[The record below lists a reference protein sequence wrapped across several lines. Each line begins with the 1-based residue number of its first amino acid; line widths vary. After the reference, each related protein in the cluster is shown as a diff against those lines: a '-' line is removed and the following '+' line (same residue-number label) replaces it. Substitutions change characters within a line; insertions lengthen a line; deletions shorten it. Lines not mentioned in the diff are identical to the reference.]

1 MASAI
6 NLGKVDLTLLA
17 GKRIFIT
24 GGTGFFGK
32 NILKF
37 LIEQQLNP
45 SCVTILTRNERKFRQ
60 QHPELCA
67 VSWLNFEQADIRE
80 LSWNNQEYDYF
91 IHAATSV
98 VNQADAATLFAEIS
112 LGTQLALEFAKAAQ
126 VKSFINISSGAVYQ
140 LNTKLYGL
148 SENSPLV
155 TQLDN
160 AKNTYALAKISSEH
174 LAYLATQTSSLKVTT
189 LRCFCFAGAYLE
201 PSHFA
206 IGEFVQKAL
215 NNEDIVVQ
223 AGAGIYRSYLA
234 ATDLA
239 RQIFEVLILSTIR
252 ASSYEVYNL
261 GCADALSLPDL
272 AHKVVAILG
281 SNSKVTTPNL
291 ATSSVNYYV
300 PNVTKLQTLLEN
312 TPKVLDAIITDTADY
327 YRELAI
333 KPERDEGHHLELD
346 VSNQPEVLARRTSL
360 SVIVACYNDEQA
372 IPIMAERLVSVLT
385 KCKLDYE
392 IIFVSNGSN
401 DNSIQV
407 IQELSR
413 QNRRISGVTHS
424 RSFEQTSQASFLNGM
439 ELSTKQACVLL
450 DGDLQ
455 DPPEMIE
462 PFVAKWQAGYDIV
475 YGVRHKRE
483 APLFV
488 QIGSKIFYRLFDK
501 LSSVR
506 MPHDAGDFSLIDRR
520 AVDWMLATHE
530 HDVLIRGMRAYV
542 GFKHIGIKYF
552 RPERMF
558 GKSSNNFFKL
568 IMWLKKGIFSYS
580 RRPLDWMTTTGFCL
594 VGLSVLLAVVQIII
608 RIFEPAATPHG
619 VTTLMLL
626 IMFFGSFSI
635 LAISILGEYIAKI
648 VEETKS
654 RPIFIR
660 DKIIKNGHVNYV
672 FRNSQQVG
680 KKN

>member
-1 MASAI
+1 MNKVA
-6 NLGKVDLTLLA
+6 NVDLSLLA
-17 GKRIFIT
+17 EQRVFIT
-24 GGTGFFGK
+24 GGTGFVGK
-32 NILKF
+32 NLLKF
-37 LIEQQLNP
+37 LIDHDIAPKQI
-45 SCVTILTRNERKFRQ
+45 TILTRSIQKFKQ
-60 QHPELCA
+60 KYPELA
-67 VSWLNFEQADIRE
+67 NQEWLDFEQADIRN
-80 LSWNNQEYDYF
+80 LQWNNQKYDYF

-98 VNQADAATLFAEIS
+98 VEQSDSKTLFDEIVEGTKKALLFAEQA
-112 LGTQLALEFAKAAQ
+112 G

-140 LNTKLYGL
+140 LNQKQIGL
-148 SENSPLV
+148 TEDSPLV
-155 TQLDN
+155 TKLDN
-160 AKNTYALAKISSEH
+160 PKNTYAVAKISSEH
-174 LAYLATQTSSLKVTT
+174 LVYLASYNAGIKVTT

-201 PSHFA
+201 PTHFA

-215 NNEDIVVQ
+215 KNEDIMVQ
-223 AGAGIYRSYLA
+223 AGGGIYRSYLSS
-234 ATDLA
+234 TDLA
-239 RQIFEVLILSTIR
+239 QQIFEILIVSSIR
-252 ASSYEVYNL
+252 ASNYEVYNL
-261 GCADALSLPDL
+261 GSDNAISLPDL
-272 AHKVVAILG
+272 AHKVVEVLG
-281 SNSKVTTPNL
+281 SESKVTTPNI
-291 ATSSVNYYV
+291 SSVDVNYYV
-300 PNVTKLQTLLEN
+300 PSTNKLDRILGKSAKLLD
-312 TPKVLDAIITDTADY
+312 TIIREAAEY
-327 YRELAI
+327 YRSLTVKAELVKDPAEYYS
-333 KPERDEGHHLELD
+333 K
-346 VSNQPEVLARRTSL
+346 VSQTEIFTQRTSL

-372 IPIMAERLVSVLT
+372 IPIMAERLVMVLS
-385 KCKLDYE
+385 KCNLDYE

-407 IQELSR
+407 IQELSA

-439 ELSTKQACVLL
+439 ELSSKQACVLL

-462 PFVAKWQAGYDIV
+462 DFVAKWQEGYDIV

-501 LSSVR
+501 LSTIR

-542 GFKHIGIKYF
+542 GFKHIGVKYF

-558 GKSSNNFFKL
+558 GNSSNNFFKL

-580 RRPLDWMTTTGFCL
+580 RRPLDWMTTAGFGL
-594 VGLSVLLAVVQIII
+594 VALSILLAIIQVLI
-608 RIFEPAATPHG
+608 RLFYPSATPHG
-619 VTTLMLL
+619 LTTIMLL

-648 VEETKS
+648 VEETKK
-654 RPIFIR
+654 RPIYIR
-660 DKIIKNGHVNYV
+660 DLRIKDGEIKKISFDEHSCAK
-672 FRNSQQVG
+672 RER
-680 KKN
+680 

>member
-1 MASAI
+1 MANAI
-6 NLGKVDLTLLA
+6 NLGKIDLTLLS

-32 NILKF
+32 NLLKF

-45 SCVTILTRNERKFRQ
+45 SCVTILTRNEQKFRQ
-60 QHPELCA
+60 QNPELCA
-67 VSWLNFEQADIRE
+67 VSWLSFEQADIRE
-80 LSWNNQEYDYF
+80 LSWNHQEYDYF

-98 VNQADAATLFAEIS
+98 VNQADSATLFDEIV
-112 LGTQLALEFAKAAQ
+112 LGTKHALAFAKLAG

-140 LNTKLYGL
+140 LNTTLHGL
-148 SENSPLV
+148 TENSPLV

-174 LAYLATQTSSLKVTT
+174 LAYLATQTSAFKVTT

-234 ATDLA
+234 VTDLA
-239 RQIFEVLILSTIR
+239 QQIFEVLILATVR

-261 GCADALSLPDL
+261 GSADALSLPEL

-300 PNVTKLQTLLEN
+300 PNVDKLQGLLSSI
-312 TPKVLDAIITDTADY
+312 PKSLAAIITETVDY

-333 KPERDEGHHLELD
+333 KTERDEISPEFD
-346 VSNQPEVLARRTSL
+346 ISNQSEVLARRTSL

-372 IPIMAERLVSVLT
+372 IPIMAERLVAVLT
-385 KCKLDYE
+385 KCNLDYE

-413 QNRRISGVTHS
+413 QNRRICGVTHS

-462 PFVAKWQAGYDIV
+462 LFVAKWQAGYDIV

-488 QIGSKIFYRLFDK
+488 QIGSKVFYRLFDK

-520 AVDWMLATHE
+520 AVDWMLATQE

-594 VGLSVLLAVVQIII
+594 VGISSLLAVVQIII
-608 RIFEPAATPHG
+608 RVFEPAATPHG

-660 DKIIKNGHVNYV
+660 DKIIKNGQVNYV
-672 FRNSQQVG
+672 FRNAQQIG

>member
-1 MASAI
+1 MSNDSSLGSI
-6 NLGKVDLTLLA
+6 NLTLLSD
-17 GKRIFIT
+17 KKIFIT

-32 NILKF
+32 NLLKF
-37 LIEQQLNP
+37 LIDNNVNPQQ
-45 SCVTILTRNERKFRQ
+45 VTILTRNEQKFRQ
-60 QHPELCA
+60 RYPEL
-67 VSWLNFEQADIRE
+67 SHQEWLNFIQADIRD
-80 LSWNNQEYDYF
+80 LQWDNQEYDYF

-98 VNQADAATLFAEIS
+98 VGQSDSDTLFDEIVD
-112 LGTQLALEFAKAAQ
+112 GTKKALSFAKLAR

-140 LNTKLYGL
+140 LNQNLVGLIENAPLITKLDD
-148 SENSPLV
+148 P
-155 TQLDN
+155 
-160 AKNTYALAKISSEH
+160 KNTYAIAKISSEH
-174 LAYLATQTSSLKVTT
+174 QAYLAARADMKVTT
-189 LRCFCFAGAYLE
+189 LRCFCFAGAYLDA
-201 PSHFA
+201 SHFA

-215 NNEDIVVQ
+215 NDEDIVVQ
-223 AGAGIYRSYLA
+223 AGSGIYRSYLA
-234 ATDLA
+234 VSDLA
-239 RQIFEVLILSTIR
+239 RQIFEMLILSTIR
-252 ASSYEVYNL
+252 TNNHEVYNL
-261 GCADALSLPDL
+261 GSADAISLPDL
-272 AHKVVAILG
+272 AHRVVAVL
-281 SNSKVTTPNL
+281 NSRSTVITPNL
-291 ATSSVNYYV
+291 DNTIVNYYV
-300 PNVTKLQTLLEN
+300 PNVNKIESVLSISGYSVDSIISETANYYSGLSLKESEKQLEDDSHEYI
-312 TPKVLDAIITDTADY
+312 V
-327 YRELAI
+327 
-333 KPERDEGHHLELD
+333 
-346 VSNQPEVLARRTSL
+346 RRNSL
-360 SVIVACYNDEQA
+360 SVIVACYNDAQA

-407 IQELSR
+407 IQELSA
-413 QNRRISGVTHS
+413 QNSRISGVTHS

-439 ELSTKQACVLL
+439 ALATKEACVLL

-462 PFVAKWQAGYDIV
+462 EFVVQWRAGYDIV

-488 QIGSKIFYRLFDK
+488 QIGSKIFYRLFDR
-501 LSSVR
+501 LSAVP

-520 AVDWMLATHE
+520 AVEWMLATQE

-580 RRPLDWMTTTGFCL
+580 RRPLDWITTAGFGL
-594 VGLSVLLAVVQIII
+594 VVLSTLLAIVQILI
-608 RIFEPAATPHG
+608 RLFDPSATPHG
-619 VTTLMLL
+619 LTTVMLL

-648 VEETKS
+648 VEETKN
-654 RPIFIR
+654 RPIYIR
-660 DKIIKNGHVNYV
+660 DIRIKNGQIRKVYFNGH
-672 FRNSQQVG
+672 SCS
-680 KKN
+680 KHTSK

>member
-1 MASAI
+1 MTHATGF
-6 NLGKVDLTLLA
+6 GKVDLTLLA

-32 NILKF
+32 NLLKF
-37 LIEQQLNP
+37 LIEHQLSP
-45 SCVTILTRNERKFRQ
+45 SCVTILTRNELKFRQ
-60 QHPELCA
+60 QYPDLCA
-67 VSWLNFEQADIRE
+67 VSWLNFEQADICDLR
-80 LSWNNQEYDYF
+80 WNNQEYDYF

-98 VNQADAATLFAEIS
+98 VNQADSATLFDEIV
-112 LGTQLALEFAKAAQ
+112 LGTKQALAFAKLAG

-140 LNTKLYGL
+140 LNTTLHGL
-148 SENSPLV
+148 SENAPLV
-155 TQLDN
+155 TQLDSV
-160 AKNTYALAKISSEH
+160 KNTYALAKISSEH
-174 LAYLATQTSSLKVTT
+174 LAYLATQTSALKVTT

-234 ATDLA
+234 VTDLA
-239 RQIFEVLILSTIR
+239 QQIFEVLIVSTVR
-252 ASSYEVYNL
+252 ASNYEVYNL
-261 GCADALSLPDL
+261 GSDNAISLPDL
-272 AHKVVAILG
+272 AHQVVAVLG
-281 SNSKVTTPNL
+281 SQSAVITPNL
-291 ATSSVNYYV
+291 ADAKLNYYA
-300 PNVTKLQTLLEN
+300 PNVNQLQTLLESK
-312 TPKVLDAIITDTADY
+312 PKELSVIITETADY
-327 YRELAI
+327 YRELALKSEQGEI
-333 KPERDEGHHLELD
+333 SSEAD
-346 VSNQPEVLARRTSL
+346 VSNQSEVLARRTSL

-372 IPIMAERLVSVLT
+372 IPIMAERLVAVLT
-385 KCKLDYE
+385 KCNLDYE
-392 IIFVSNGSN
+392 IIFVSNGSS

-407 IQELSR
+407 IQELSA
-413 QNRRISGVTHS
+413 QNRRIMGVTHS

-462 PFVAKWQAGYDIV
+462 EFVAKWQAGYDIV

-483 APLFV
+483 APFFV
-488 QIGSKIFYRLFDK
+488 QIGSKVFYRLFDK
-501 LSSVR
+501 LSTVR

-520 AVDWMLATHE
+520 AVDWMLATQE

-580 RRPLDWMTTTGFCL
+580 RRPLDWMTTAGFCL
-594 VGLSVLLAVVQIII
+594 VGISSILAVVQIVI
-608 RIFEPAATPHG
+608 RLLEPAATPHG
-619 VTTLMLL
+619 ITTLILL
-626 IMFFGSFSI
+626 IMFFGSCSI

-648 VEETKS
+648 VEETKN
-654 RPIFIR
+654 RPIYIR
-660 DKIIKNGHVNYV
+660 DKVIRNGQVNYV
-672 FRNSQQVG
+672 FRNSPQVG